1 MIRKILLLLLFYFMI
16 LPVQAVSAQGAN
28 SEGTVAGQ
36 TQKDKIEDLKERI
49 ATKVAQLRA
58 QALKP
63 QMGEIKSVG
72 KDGFTL
78 KTSRDEK
85 KILLTEETKIFR
97 ISSGKKT
104 AIQLAAL
111 KIGELAAVVGSTDS
125 QGEFVAKVIL
135 VKTLPVNI
143 NGTVEKID
151 SKNFTLSVKNSKKG
165 LVYVVDI
172 EGTTKMQ
179 SWVKGKGVEKEGMEK
194 IGFSKI
200 KAGDRVH
207 VNGTTSTD
215 EANRISAIR
224 ILVLPGEAVGL
235 TGNVTVTPPASP
247 KVSPTLTPTP

>member
-1 MIRKILLLLLFYFMI
+1 MIKKIVLLFLFYSMI
-16 LPVQAVSAQGAN
+16 LPVQAVSAQSTN
-28 SEGTVAGQ
+28 PEGTVAGQ

-63 QMGEIKSVG
+63 QMGEIKSVS

-97 ISSGKKT
+97 INLGKKT
-104 AIQLAAL
+104 TIQLAAL

-151 SKNFTLSVKNSKKG
+151 SKNFTLSVKNTKKG

-172 EGTTKMQ
+172 EGITKMQ
-179 SWVKGKGVEKEGMEK
+179 SWVKGKGIEKT
-194 IGFSKI
+194 GFSKI

-207 VNGTTSTD
+207 VNGTASTD
-215 EANRISAIR
+215 EANRISAMR
-224 ILVLPGEAVGL
+224 ILVLPSTPAATPTVGSA
-235 TGNVTVTPPASP
+235 TPSATPQKPSP
-247 KVSPTLTPTP
+247 VPSSTPTP